1 MRRREG
7 IGIDRFSFLPLLKA
21 SARVSALDEG
31 MEIHGLASNLGFDSD
46 TLDYDDELSE
56 NVDVH
61 ISEEKKLPEPINQEV
76 GELDESSDEH
86 PEIEVSGLY
95 DDVLLLFEEMKSSNV
110 EPDVMVLATMLS
122 ACGRAENLNSGKATH
137 EYISK
142 KNFKVDSHLQSAL
155 ITMYSSCGS
164 MDSAQRLFDN
174 MSPKNLVASTAM
186 VCEYSKLGMIKA
198 AGSIFDQMLKESSPQ
213 CDLCGLVSVLYAC
226 IHAGLVEKGCQI
238 FASMIQEY
246 NITIKQEHYGCI
258 VDLLGR
264 AYLLMEALK
273 IIEAMSFPPN
283 VVIWGS
289 LMAACR
295 VHEEFELG
303 EFAAKQLLEVDP
315 EHDGAHILLSSIYAN
330 ARRWK
335 DVGEVRKLMKN
346 RGIIKERG
354 CSRIELNNEIHE
366 FMMADRNHK
375 QADEIYEKLD
385 EVVSDLKL
393 VGYAPNIGSVLVD
406 LEEEEKKEVVL
417 WHSEKLALCIGLMS
431 VGKGSC
437 IRIVNNLRVCED
449 CNTSMKLVSKVFEKE
464 IGLGS
469 TTIKM

>member
-1 MRRREG
+1 
-7 IGIDRFSFLPLLKA
+7 
-21 SARVSALDEG
+21 
-31 MEIHGLASNLGFDSD
+31 
-46 TLDYDDELSE
+46 
-56 NVDVH
+56 
-61 ISEEKKLPEPINQEV
+61 
-76 GELDESSDEH
+76 
-86 PEIEVSGLY
+86 
-95 DDVLLLFEEMKSSNV
+95 
-110 EPDVMVLATMLS
+110 
-122 ACGRAENLNSGKATH
+122 
-137 EYISK
+137 
-142 KNFKVDSHLQSAL
+142 
-155 ITMYSSCGS
+155 
-164 MDSAQRLFDN
+164 
-174 MSPKNLVASTAM
+174 
-186 VCEYSKLGMIKA
+186 
-198 AGSIFDQMLKESSPQ
+198 
-213 CDLCGLVSVLYAC
+213 
-226 IHAGLVEKGCQI
+226 
-238 FASMIQEY
+238 MIQEY

-375 QADEIYEKLD
+375 RADEIYEKLD

-417 WHSEKLALCIGLMS
+417 WHSENWPF
-431 VGKGSC
+431 V
-437 IRIVNNLRVCED
+437 
-449 CNTSMKLVSKVFEKE
+449 
-464 IGLGS
+464 LG
-469 TTIKM
+469 